1 MKSINQLK
9 TGILAV
15 LAVVF
20 CMMLPVKTEA
30 ADIQA
35 VPMSLNNSWISG
47 NIGQE
52 GEVDFYRFT
61 TTKAGWVT
69 ISYQGFSV
77 RDSYVRILDN
87 DLAKEYDS
95 AELWYTSAQNPKTK
109 DFTFAFEAGT
119 YYIKIYGAGSNVGDY
134 RLKGSFEAAG
144 NNETEVN
151 NDFATAMT
159 LNPNQLVTGFIS
171 LDDSVDFFKISVPN
185 KKGVRLIFTSYMYD
199 SYMEVWNS
207 DFRSISK
214 KEVWYAGKTNP
225 KTYVYEEVLDAGV
238 YYIKIYPSRYTN
250 TGKYMLKYEEKVLAS
265 SISVS
270 GKKQM
275 VAGTSTRLS
284 AKISP
289 SNATYKDITWT
300 TGNSNSA
307 SVDSTGKVTANIV
320 GKDNITASATDGSNQ
335 SKIFTIVV
343 TPKKLNKPHLSS
355 VGKKKMYVSWTMQ
368 SGVSGYKI
376 QYSKKKNFKGAKTVK
391 ASKNKTSKTIS
402 KLSKTKYYVRVCAY
416 YKSGSKTYNGKWSS
430 AKSIRIRR

>member
-119 YYIKIYGAGSNVGDY
+119 YYIKIYGA
-134 RLKGSFEAAG
+134 
-144 NNETEVN
+144 
-151 NDFATAMT
+151 
-159 LNPNQLVTGFIS
+159 
-171 LDDSVDFFKISVPN
+171 
-185 KKGVRLIFTSYMYD
+185 
-199 SYMEVWNS
+199 
-207 DFRSISK
+207 
-214 KEVWYAGKTNP
+214 
-225 KTYVYEEVLDAGV
+225 
-238 YYIKIYPSRYTN
+238 
-250 TGKYMLKYEEKVLAS
+250 
-265 SISVS
+265 
-270 GKKQM
+270 
-275 VAGTSTRLS
+275 
-284 AKISP
+284 
-289 SNATYKDITWT
+289 
-300 TGNSNSA
+300 
-307 SVDSTGKVTANIV
+307 
-320 GKDNITASATDGSNQ
+320 
-335 SKIFTIVV
+335 
-343 TPKKLNKPHLSS
+343 
-355 VGKKKMYVSWTMQ
+355 
-368 SGVSGYKI
+368 
-376 QYSKKKNFKGAKTVK
+376 
-391 ASKNKTSKTIS
+391 
-402 KLSKTKYYVRVCAY
+402 
-416 YKSGSKTYNGKWSS
+416 
-430 AKSIRIRR
+430 